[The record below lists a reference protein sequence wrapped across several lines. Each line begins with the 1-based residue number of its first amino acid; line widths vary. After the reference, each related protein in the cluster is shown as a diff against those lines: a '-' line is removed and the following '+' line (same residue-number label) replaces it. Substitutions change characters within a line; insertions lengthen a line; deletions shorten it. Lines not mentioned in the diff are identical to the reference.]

1 MDIAFLAEASDQVR
15 AFVFKNERPIIDKDD
30 ELGNLYGNDPLALHL
45 FVNFCSW
52 GRWKEFSFPYRSS
65 FILLLPKNPYDVNGW
80 KKVKKAVFSNSGFLH
95 M

>member
-52 GRWKEFSFPYRSS
+52 GR
-65 FILLLPKNPYDVNGW
+65 
-80 KKVKKAVFSNSGFLH
+80 
-95 M
+95 